1 MKRFVE
7 FYGTDDPQGYG
18 YEVVS
23 VDGDNVTARALPEG
37 AANFVFALSEFTS
50 GYLVAPCSC
59 GSTRLRRTVDST
71 TQTNETY
78 CEECG
83 DVQV

>member
-7 FYGTDDPQGYG
+7 FYGTDPQGYG

-23 VDGDNVTARALPEG
+23 EDGDNVTARALPEG
-37 AANFVFALSEFTS
+37 DANSNFVFTRAEFAS
-50 GYLVAPCSC
+50 GYLVPPCSC
-59 GSTRLRRTVDST
+59 GSTRLRRIVDAA
-71 TQTNETY
+71 TNETY

>member
-1 MKRFVE
+1 MKFVE
-7 FYGTDDPQGYG
+7 FYGTDPQGYG

-23 VDGDNVTARALPEG
+23 VNGDDVVAVPGPHHFHIN
-37 AANFVFALSEFTS
+37 EFSS
-50 GYLVAPCSC
+50 GYLVPPCSC
-59 GSTRLRRTVDST
+59 GSTRLRRIVDSA

>member
-1 MKRFVE
+1 MRFVE
-7 FYGTDDPQGYG
+7 FYGTDPQGYG

-23 VDGDNVTARALPEG
+23 EDGDNVTARALPEG
-37 AANFVFALSEFTS
+37 DANSNFVFTRAEFTS

-59 GSTRLRRTVDST
+59 GSTRLRRIVDAA
-71 TQTNETY
+71 TNETY